1 MPSARRL
8 RRAASIICY
17 WRNGKLIFENYLTRV
32 LISADPIVVWLLDC
46 FSEWQ
51 TPAQAS
57 SRTSEFSPSS
67 VESVLRQL
75 TRRGFLVQ
83 EGSVAALADE
93 KFQESWSPWLP
104 AGGLLHFS
112 TKDLPYVSDL
122 GKSRRAFLVHARRAP
137 APPAVKRYPRA
148 ACVHLPNPNTKGEF
162 PQVLLAR
169 RTWREFSECRLD
181 IDKLSTLLW
190 LTCGVQ
196 YWVRLPG
203 SIGRIALKTSP
214 SAGARHPLEA
224 YVAAL
229 RVRGLPPGLYH
240 YSSDKHLL
248 ELLRRGCRSRDFASY
263 LAGQSWYES
272 ASALLFMTAVFERNQ
287 WKYPD
292 SAAYRTVILDAG
304 HMCQTFCLTAT
315 WLGLAPFCTM
325 ALADSKVEKAL
336 GLDGVSESVVYAAGV
351 GTRPST
357 KDWAPW
363 PEPGIRLSKTRN
375 FPVGKSQRSKV
386 LPF

>member
-1 MPSARRL
+1 MRSAKVPSPGRL

-17 WRNGKLIFENYLTRV
+17 WRDRKLIFENYLTRV
-32 LISADPIVVWLLDC
+32 LISADPIAVWLLDC
-46 FSEWQ
+46 FSEWR
-51 TPAQAS
+51 TPAQVC
-57 SRTSEFSPSS
+57 SRASEFTPSS
-67 VESVLRQL
+67 VEFALRQL
-75 TRRGFLVQ
+75 TRRGFLVR
-83 EGSVAALADE
+83 EGSVAARADA
-93 KFQESWSPWLP
+93 KLQESWSPWLP

-112 TKDLPYVSDL
+112 TKNLPYVSDL
-122 GKSRRAFLVHARRAP
+122 GESRRTFLDRARREP
-137 APPAVKRYPRA
+137 APPGVKQYPRA
-148 ACVHLPNPNTKGEF
+148 ARVQLPNPNTKGEF

-169 RTWREFSECRLD
+169 RTWREFSERRVDLED
-181 IDKLSTLLW
+181 LSTLLW

-196 YWVRLPG
+196 YWVKLPG
-203 SIGRIALKTSP
+203 SIGRVALKTSP

-229 RVRGLPPGLYH
+229 RVRGLPRGLYH
-240 YSSDKHLL
+240 YSPDTHLL
-248 ELLRRGCRSRDFASY
+248 ELLRRGCSSRQFGSY
-263 LAGQSWYES
+263 LAGQSWYGS
-272 ASALLFMTAVFERNQ
+272 ASALMFMTAVFERNQ

-304 HMCQTFCLTAT
+304 HICQTFCLTAT

-336 GLDGVSESVVYAAGV
+336 GLDGISESVVYAAGV
-351 GTRPST
+351 GTRPS

-375 FPVGKSQRSKV
+375 FPVGKSRV
-386 LPF
+386 V